1 MLFDIKAPILSV
13 IPPSPQIDCTFSG
26 PSPQHPKPHALRGYV
41 MFKSFTKLA
50 LSGATALS
58 LALTPMS
65 AQAAPDGEDVAKTLA
80 GLAVLGIIASIASD
94 RNNSRSSTTTAT
106 TNRLGSINGPR
117 GQRVIDGEI
126 SRPNNT
132 SDPKRK
138 YKRVRLPDNC
148 VRILRT
154 SNGNRTVYGQ
164 RCLNR
169 NYMFASQLPERCER
183 QVRTNGRVRTF
194 YMARCLDRLG
204 WKVASN

>member
-1 MLFDIKAPILSV
+1 
-13 IPPSPQIDCTFSG
+13 
-26 PSPQHPKPHALRGYV
+26 
-41 MFKSFTKLA
+41 MFKSFTQLA

-58 LALTPMS
+58 LTLTPMS
-65 AQAAPDGEDVAKTLA
+65 ASAAPDGEDIAKTLA
-80 GLAVLGIIASIASD
+80 GLAVLGVIASIASD
-94 RNNSRSSTTTAT
+94 RNKSRSSRTTTTADT
-106 TNRLGSINGPR
+106 YGSIDGPKGR
-117 GQRVIDGEI
+117 RVIDGDI
-126 SRPNNT
+126 SRPNNS

-154 SNGNRTVYGQ
+154 SNGDRTVYGQ

-183 QVRTNGRVRTF
+183 QVRTNGRVRTV
-194 YMARCLDRLG
+194 YLGQCLDRRG